1 MKINNKLLYLLSFV
15 LMFSIGC
22 EDDEAAEP
30 QVYDPAGEYVFPS
43 RLVEGASSVSY
54 TGQVVRN
61 MLHADLKELT
71 DLASSTEN
79 TVDITYDLLNS
90 YFDHQDTDPPSY
102 ASEYVSGDACG
113 SVYTSI
119 ATGKNL
125 SGKTAGGVLRGW
137 EEDGHTATTAVQA
150 WMEAISFNYLES
162 GSSGGA
168 GNITS
173 PEGLNYSQMINKI
186 LYGAVAYDQAFGYL
200 SNYDESMPDNIDPK
214 SDGAYYTVAE
224 HKWDEAFGYFGAR
237 RDFLNPADE
246 GDCVDLTAEHNFGWA
261 GYATKRDND
270 TTNFAYRNGVMFKAD
285 IFNAFVA
292 GRAIIHNEGTVDELA
307 PHMATIRTRFEQL
320 CAANVVHYV
329 HSVLGAMDALTES
342 SGPLSSESEN
352 YNKYWSEM
360 RGFIISLQYNV
371 GEVSGGLTSAQ
382 LDDVVAHVG
391 IAPLYPSDEGYSDY
405 ADELMHVKEILST
418 LF

>member
-1 MKINNKLLYLLSFV
+1 MKINNKLLFLLSFV

-22 EDDEAAEP
+22 EDDEATEAA
-30 QVYDPAGEYVFPS
+30 VDYDPAGEYVFPS

-61 MLHADLKELT
+61 MLHSDLKSLT
-71 DLASSTEN
+71 DLVTEGPMHSY
-79 TVDITYDLLNS
+79 VTYDLLNS
-90 YFDHQDTDPPSY
+90 YFSHDDNLSTGTF
-102 ASEYVSGDACG
+102 VSDNACENMH
-113 SVYTSI
+113 SNI

-125 SGKTAGGVLRGW
+125 SGKTASGNLRGW
-137 EEDGHTATTAVQA
+137 GIDATQAVEAWMTAIADNYAANPSGGKQVVTTAD
-150 WMEAISFNYLES
+150 
-162 GSSGGA
+162 
-168 GNITS
+168 
-173 PEGLNYSQMINKI
+173 GLNLSQMINKT

-200 SNYDESMPDNIDPK
+200 SNYDESMPDNVDPK
-214 SDGAYYTVAE
+214 SDGGSYTVAE

-237 RDFLNPADE
+237 RDFLNPADV
-246 GDCVDLTAEHNFGWA
+246 GDCVDLASEHNFGWA
-261 GYATKRDND
+261 SYATKRDND
-270 TTNFAYRNGVMFKAD
+270 TENIAYRNGVMFKAD

-329 HSVLGAMDALTES
+329 HSVLGAMEDLTSTSDAM
-342 SGPLSSESEN
+342 SSESES

-382 LDDVVAHVG
+382 LDDIVAHVG
-391 IAPLYPSDEGYSDY
+391 ISPLYPSDEGYSGY

>member
-1 MKINNKLLYLLSFV
+1 MKINNKLLYLLSLV

-22 EDDEAAEP
+22 EDEEAAADAEA
-30 QVYDPAGEYVFPS
+30 YDPAGEYVFPS

-61 MLHADLKELT
+61 MLHSDLKSLT
-71 DLASSTEN
+71 DLVTTGPN
-79 TVDITYDLLNS
+79 HGYVTYDLLNS
-90 YFDHQDTDPPSY
+90 YFAHDDSPSMQPSFV
-102 ASEYVSGDACG
+102 ASPDACEA
-113 SVYTSI
+113 VYVNI

-125 SGKTAGGVLRGW
+125 SGKTADGSLRGW
-137 EEDGHTATTAVQA
+137 SIDATTAVQA
-150 WMEAISFNYLES
+150 WMQAIADNYAANP
-162 GSSGGA
+162 SGGKQVV
-168 GNITS
+168 TS
-173 PEGLNYSQMINKI
+173 ADGLNYSQMINKT

-200 SNYDESMPDNIDPK
+200 SNYDESMPDNVDPK
-214 SDGAYYTVAE
+214 SEGGSYTVAE

-237 RDFLNPADE
+237 RDFLNPAGV
-246 GDCVDLTAEHNFGWA
+246 GDCIDLTSEHNFGWA
-261 GYATKRDND
+261 SYATKRDND
-270 TTNFAYRNGVMFKAD
+270 TENIAYRNGVMFKAD
-285 IFNAFVA
+285 IFNAFVE

-329 HSVLGAMDALTES
+329 HSVLDAMSDLTDAS
-342 SGPLSSESEN
+342 DAMSSESEN

-382 LDDVVAHVG
+382 LDDIVAAVG
-391 IAPLYPSDEGYSDY
+391 TAPKYPSHDGYATY
-405 ADELMHVKEILST
+405 ADDLLSVKTTLSAI
-418 LF
+418 F